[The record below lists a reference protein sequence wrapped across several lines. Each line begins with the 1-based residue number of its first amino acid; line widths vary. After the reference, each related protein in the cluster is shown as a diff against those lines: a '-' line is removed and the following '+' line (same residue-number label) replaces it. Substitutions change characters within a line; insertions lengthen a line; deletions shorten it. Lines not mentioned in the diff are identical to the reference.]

1 MDRHLD
7 VCLDAGINVEGTN
20 AEVAAGQWEFQTFA
34 KGAQQAGDEMWGSKI
49 FVRKN
54 SRRLCY

>member
-20 AEVAAGQWEFQTFA
+20 AEVALVSGNFKHLQKEHNKQGM
-34 KGAQQAGDEMWGSKI
+34 KCG
-49 FVRKN
+49 
-54 SRRLCY
+54 